1 MNRRRLVVVGADGA
15 GMSAAHQALRV
26 SRSRGVDLEVI
37 VFEKTGHTSYS
48 ACGIPYWMAGDVESA
63 DALVARTA
71 GEHRSMGVDLRMH
84 HEVMALD
91 LASGKV
97 EVRDLE
103 ESRTCTVGFDDL
115 MLATGAEPVLP
126 DWARGVPG
134 ALPVKTL
141 DDGYAWR
148 TLLENKPTSALVVGG
163 GFIGV
168 ETAETFA
175 RLGVATTLVT
185 RGEEPMSSSFDPH
198 MAALVRKGLEQAG
211 VEVVTGVE
219 VNALGSLGPSPAGA
233 GAANGTRDDAT
244 QPGVRVACAGGAEY
258 EAEVVA
264 LGIGVRPRVRLAME
278 AGLPIGRH
286 GGLVPDEQQRVQD
299 GVWAAGDCCEVYNRT
314 LRSHWFVPL
323 GTHANKAGRVA
334 GTVIGGGTAS
344 FPGIVGTAITRAGRA
359 EVARTG
365 VLRKWL
371 PQMGLNEDDVAVVTV
386 DSTTAS
392 GYMPEADPITVCVVG
407 EKGIGRL
414 LSCQIVGGRGA
425 GKRIDTAATA
435 MWAGLRVDEV
445 AMLDLAYAPPFSPVW
460 DPVQIACRKLADRL

>member
-1 MNRRRLVVVGADGA
+1 MSRRRLVVVGADAA

-37 VFEKTGHTSYS
+37 AFEKTGHSSYS
-48 ACGIPYWMAGDVESA
+48 ACGIPYWMAGDVESP

-71 GEHRSMGVDLRMH
+71 DEHRSMGVDLRMH
-84 HEVMALD
+84 HEVTALD

-97 EVRDLE
+97 EVRDLDE
-103 ESRTCTVGFDDL
+103 NRTYTVGFDDL

-126 DWARGVPG
+126 DWARDVPD

-148 TLLENKPTSALVVGG
+148 AILENKPRSALVVGG

-211 VEVVTGVE
+211 VEVVTGAE
-219 VNALGSLGPSPAGA
+219 VSALGSMGDG
-233 GAANGTRDDAT
+233 DDAT
-244 QPGVRVACAGGAEY
+244 HPGVRVACAGGTEY

-264 LGIGVRPRVRLAME
+264 LGIGVRPRVRLAVD
-278 AGLPIGRH
+278 AGLPVGHH

-299 GVWAAGDCCEVYNRT
+299 NVWAAGDCCEVYERT

-334 GTVIGGGTAS
+334 GTVIGGGSAN

-371 PQMGLNEDDVAVVTV
+371 PRMGLGEDDVAAVTI

-392 GYMPEADPITVCVVG
+392 GYMPESDPITVCVVG
-407 EKGIGRL
+407 EKGTGRL

-425 GKRIDTAATA
+425 GKRIDVAATA
-435 MWAGLRVDEV
+435 VWAGMRADEV